1 MAKVVVVMAGLSI
14 ACLGLLAGLLYSVS
28 PVLTGEGVDLLTSTV
43 AASFIVL
50 GLGLGLPLAWQGVN
64 SLRGLPSR
72 LFHPRPAG
80 LLVVIFIIVMLLG
93 QAVLAFDLAPAL
105 TFPPFYILAAALPPL
120 FFVAAVGRILA
131 GEGIRW
137 REVVLQLSSGAFL
150 ATFASFG
157 LEAVSGLVLMVI
169 AFALAAMM
177 PGGEAWVQDLSA
189 YLQDPRW
196 LQNPESLYG
205 PLLSPPILVAVGLLV
220 LVIAPMIEELF
231 KPLGVLLMR
240 SRRPFDRA
248 QDRPSKAR
256 SFLWGLAGGAG
267 FALSEALFNGTASLE
282 TWSGVATMRVGA
294 TAMHCLGGGL
304 MGLGWYYLF
313 ATRRPWRL
321 LGAYAAS
328 VTLHS
333 LWNVAASII
342 LVVSLSAVSPPTDE
356 IGLAFGGLVTL
367 GLMAFLSLLS
377 LISISV
383 IFYLARWLQAEMLSE
398 ESMRLQLEPSVE

>member
-1 MAKVVVVMAGLSI
+1 LLRIAKTVVVIAGLSI

-50 GLGLGLPLAWQGVN
+50 GLGLGLPLAWQGVS

-72 LFHPRPAG
+72 FFRPRPAG
-80 LLVVIFIIVMLLG
+80 LLVILFIAVVFLG

-120 FFVAAVGRILA
+120 FFVASVGRILA

-240 SRRPFDRA
+240 SRRP
-248 QDRPSKAR
+248 SKAR

-367 GLMAFLSLLS
+367 GLIAFLSLLS

>member
-1 MAKVVVVMAGLSI
+1 MRRTAKTVVVIAGLSI
-14 ACLGLLAGLLYSVS
+14 AGLGLLIGLLYSVS
-28 PVLTGEGVDLLTSTV
+28 PFVMGEGVDLLTSTV

-50 GLGLGLPLAWQGVN
+50 GLGLGLLLAWQGVN
-64 SLRGLPSR
+64 SLRGRPSR
-72 LFHPRPAG
+72 LFRPRPAG
-80 LLVVIFIIVMLLG
+80 LLAAIFIVVVFLG
-93 QAVLAFDLAPAL
+93 QAVLALDLAPTL

-120 FFVAAVGRILA
+120 FFVAAVGRSLA

-150 ATFASFG
+150 ATFMAFG
-157 LEAVSGLVLMVI
+157 LEAVSGLLLMVI
-169 AFALAAMM
+169 AFALAVMM
-177 PGGEAWVQDLSA
+177 PGGEAWLQELSA

-196 LQNPESLYG
+196 LQNPESLYS

-220 LVIAPMIEELF
+220 LIIAPMIEELF

-240 SRRPFDRA
+240 YR
-248 QDRPSKAR
+248 RPSKAR

-267 FALSEALFNGTASLE
+267 FALSEALFNGAASLE
-282 TWSGVATMRVGA
+282 SWAGVATMRVGA

-321 LGAYAAS
+321 LAAYAAS

-342 LVVSLSAVSPPTDE
+342 LVVSLSTISPTTDE
-356 IGLAFGGLVTL
+356 IGLAFGGLMTV

-377 LISISV
+377 LISIFA
-383 IFYLARWLQAEMLSE
+383 IFYLTTWLRTEMPPAPSSGPPPPVLP
-398 ESMRLQLEPSVE
+398 QL